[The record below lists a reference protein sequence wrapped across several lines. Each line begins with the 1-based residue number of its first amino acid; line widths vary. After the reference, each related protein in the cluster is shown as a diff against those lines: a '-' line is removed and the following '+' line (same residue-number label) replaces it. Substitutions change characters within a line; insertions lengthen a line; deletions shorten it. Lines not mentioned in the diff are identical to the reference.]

1 MIHFINPLKM
11 LTTFG
16 KKRVYDLF
24 RCVLKAQNKYKFPSI
39 SSINFDGDFHKAI
52 NIVSVN
58 IDHCV

>member
-39 SSINFDGDFHKAI
+39 SSINFDEDFHKAI
-52 NIVSVN
+52 NIQ
-58 IDHCV
+58 